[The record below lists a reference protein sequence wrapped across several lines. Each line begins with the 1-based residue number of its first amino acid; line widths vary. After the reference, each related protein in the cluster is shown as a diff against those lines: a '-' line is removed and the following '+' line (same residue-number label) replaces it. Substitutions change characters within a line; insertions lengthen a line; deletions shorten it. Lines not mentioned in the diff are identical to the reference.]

1 MSFEVTVAFVSQFS
15 DNIQILAQQKGSRLR
30 TSVGLKTGIVGKKYF
45 HDQIDATSARKRTNR
60 HSDTPLISTPHRRR
74 LLNLAD
80 YDWADLI
87 DDLDKVKMLADPTS
101 PYSQNA
107 AFAMGRAMDDALI
120 AAANSSSY
128 TGEDGTTVTSFLA
141 ANQIANASTGMSM
154 TKLLGTKKILDKS
167 EDLDGPRHIVVAADE
182 VADLL
187 NEVEVKSADY
197 NTVKALAAG
206 QIDTFM
212 GFKFHQTEKL
222 AYNTS
227 TKVRL
232 CLAWIEDGM
241 ILGVGRDIQAVISQR
256 ADKNNAW
263 QPHYSMSIG
272 CTRTDEKK
280 VVEVGTYHA

>member
-1 MSFEVTVAFVSQFS
+1 
-15 DNIQILAQQKGSRLR
+15 
-30 TSVGLKTGIVGKKYF
+30 VGLKTGIVGKKYF

-60 HSDTPLISTPHRRR
+60 HADTPLISTPHRRR